1 MQEAVAIADEFLESM
16 VLEVDV
22 LHSAMENWVLG
33 DSDTCLIVFIEFDGS
48 FVVIEP
54 LWQLWSGYVLGDQKS
69 IDASTGDVGEFTY

>member
-1 MQEAVAIADEFLESM
+1 MQKAVAIADEFLESM

-54 LWQLWSGYVLGDQKS
+54 L
-69 IDASTGDVGEFTY
+69 

>member
-22 LHSAMENWVLG
+22 FHSAMENWVLG
-33 DSDTCLIVFIEFDGS
+33 DSNACLVVFIEFDGS

-54 LWQLWSGYVLGDQKS
+54 L
-69 IDASTGDVGEFTY
+69 

>member
-22 LHSAMENWVLG
+22 FHSAMENWVLG
-33 DSDTCLIVFIEFDGS
+33 DSDACLIVFIEFDGS

-54 LWQLWSGYVLGDQKS
+54 L
-69 IDASTGDVGEFTY
+69 